1 MKKMFILLV
10 AVCVATTSVIAAP
23 SASPVSEK
31 AKAAFA
37 SNFKDAANVQ
47 WTNSDG
53 LYLVQFDL
61 NNEPIKAWIS
71 EEGELEAVQRT
82 VDINRVSFMVAQ
94 AIQDLSKDVTVNTI
108 AEVNQYGELYYLVK
122 AETEKHLVTYKIL
135 TNGAVTKLSRKK
147 KQ

>member
-1 MKKMFILLV
+1 MKKMLV
-10 AVCVATTSVIAAP
+10 LMVAFCVATASVIAAP

-31 AKAAFA
+31 AKATFA
-37 SNFKDAANVQ
+37 GTFKDAANVQ
-47 WTNSDG
+47 WTNSGD
-53 LYLVQFDL
+53 LYQVQFEL
-61 NNEPIKAWIS
+61 NNEPIMAWIS

-94 AIQDLSKDVTVNTI
+94 AIQQLGRDVTVNTI

>member
-1 MKKMFILLV
+1 MKKMRILLV
-10 AVCVATTSVIAAP
+10 ALCVATASVIAAP

-31 AKAAFA
+31 AKATFA
-37 SNFKDAANVQ
+37 GTFKDASNVQ
-47 WTNSDG
+47 WTQSGD
-53 LYLVQFDL
+53 LYQVQFEL
-61 NNEPIKAWIS
+61 NTELIIAWIS
-71 EEGELEAVQRT
+71 IEGELEAVHRI

-94 AIQDLSKDVTVNTI
+94 AIQELDRNVTVNTI

>member
-1 MKKMFILLV
+1 MKKMFVLLV
-10 AVCVATTSVIAAP
+10 AVCVATTSVIAAQP
-23 SASPVSEK
+23 ATPVSEK
-31 AKAAFA
+31 AKTTFA
-37 SNFKDAANVQ
+37 STFKEAANVQ
-47 WTNSDG
+47 WTSTEG
-53 LYLVQFDL
+53 LYLVQFEV
-61 NNEPIKAWIS
+61 NNEPIMAWIS